1 MKQLFINVVLV
12 TVIAT
17 TTAVAKNGTVV
28 EVDNEA
34 SLRAAIDSAN
44 HDDRI
49 KKIVFKKDVHLELNA
64 PVIYSGTQELEV
76 FGNNAVI
83 DGHKAGSFELGDD
96 LIAMTKDAGVIS
108 HGVE

>member
-34 SLRAAIDSAN
+34 SLPVAIDSAN

-49 KKIVFKKDVHLELNA
+49 KR
-64 PVIYSGTQELEV
+64 
-76 FGNNAVI
+76 
-83 DGHKAGSFELGDD
+83 
-96 LIAMTKDAGVIS
+96 
-108 HGVE
+108 